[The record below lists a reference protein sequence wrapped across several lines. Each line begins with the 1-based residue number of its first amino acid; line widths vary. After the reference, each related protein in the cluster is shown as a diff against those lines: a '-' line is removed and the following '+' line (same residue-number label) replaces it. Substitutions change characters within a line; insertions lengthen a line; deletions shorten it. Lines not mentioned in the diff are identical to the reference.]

1 MRNVFLIGFMGS
13 GKSTIASYLAENY
26 GMEIID
32 MDQLIVGREGM
43 AIPDNIA
50 QKGELDF
57 HDVETSLLIEIQG
70 EQNKVVSCGGGV
82 VLREKNI
89 QAMKK
94 SGQVVLLNA
103 KPETILERV
112 KDDDNRPLLRG
123 NKNVQFIRDMMEKRQ
138 PKYEAA
144 ADLVIHTDGK
154 SADEICKEIIS
165 NVKINKVEET
175 GE

>member
-1 MRNVFLIGFMGS
+1 MENVFLIGFMGS

-32 MDQLIVGREGM
+32 MDQLIVEREGM
-43 AIPDNIA
+43 AIPDIFA
-50 QKGELDF
+50 QKGELYF
-57 HDVETSLLIEIQG
+57 RDVETSLLIEIQG

-82 VLREKNI
+82 VLRDENV
-89 QAMKK
+89 QAMKNI
-94 SGQVVLLNA
+94 GQIVLLDA

-123 NKNVQFIRDMMEKRQ
+123 NKNVQFIRDMMGKRQ

-165 NVKINKVEET
+165 KVKINKVEET

>member
-32 MDQLIVGREGM
+32 MDQLIVEREGM
-43 AIPDNIA
+43 AIPDIFA
-50 QKGELDF
+50 QKGELYF
-57 HDVETSLLIEIQG
+57 RDVETSLLIEIQG

>member
-32 MDQLIVGREGM
+32 MDQLIVEREGM
-43 AIPDNIA
+43 AIPDIFA
-50 QKGELDF
+50 QKGELYF
-57 HDVETSLLIEIQG
+57 RDVETSLLIEIHG

>member
-13 GKSTIASYLAENY
+13 GKSTIASCLVKNY
-26 GMEIID
+26 GMDMID
-32 MDQLIVGREGM
+32 MDQLIVEREGM
-43 AIPDNIA
+43 SISDIFA
-50 QKGELDF
+50 QKGELYF
-57 HDVETSLLIEIQG
+57 RDVETNLLIEIQG

-82 VLREKNI
+82 VLREENV
-89 QAMKK
+89 QVMKK
-94 SGQVVLLNA
+94 CGQVVLLNA

-123 NKNVQFIRDMMEKRQ
+123 NKNVQFIREMMEKRQ
-138 PKYEAA
+138 PKYEMAA
-144 ADLVIHTDGK
+144 NFVIHTDGK

-165 NVKINKVEET
+165 KVKINKVEET

>member
-1 MRNVFLIGFMGS
+1 MENVFLIGFMGS

-32 MDQLIVGREGM
+32 MDQLIVEREGM
-43 AIPDNIA
+43 AIPDIFA
-50 QKGELDF
+50 QKGELYF
-57 HDVETSLLIEIQG
+57 RDVETSLLIEIQG

-82 VLREKNI
+82 VLRDENV

-112 KDDDNRPLLRG
+112 KDDDNRPLLWG
-123 NKNVQFIRDMMEKRQ
+123 NKNVQFIHDMMEKRQ

-165 NVKINKVEET
+165 KVKINKVEET

>member
-32 MDQLIVGREGM
+32 MDQLIVEREGM
-43 AIPDNIA
+43 AIPDIFA
-50 QKGELDF
+50 QKGELYF
-57 HDVETSLLIEIQG
+57 RDVETSLLIEIQG
-70 EQNKVVSCGGGV
+70 EQNKDVSCGGGV

>member
-1 MRNVFLIGFMGS
+1 MENVFLIGFMGS
-13 GKSTIASYLAENY
+13 GKSTIDSYLAENY

-32 MDQLIVGREGM
+32 MDQLIVEREGM
-43 AIPDNIA
+43 AIPDIFA
-50 QKGELDF
+50 QKGELYF
-57 HDVETSLLIEIQG
+57 RDVETNLLIQMQG

-82 VLREKNI
+82 VLRDENV
-89 QAMKK
+89 QAMKNI
-94 SGQVVLLNA
+94 GQIVLLDA

-123 NKNVQFIRDMMEKRQ
+123 NKNVQFIRDMMGKRQ

-165 NVKINKVEET
+165 KVKINKVEET

>member
-1 MRNVFLIGFMGS
+1 MENVFLIGFMGS

-32 MDQLIVGREGM
+32 MDQLIVEREGM
-43 AIPDNIA
+43 AIPDIFA
-50 QKGELDF
+50 QKGELYF
-57 HDVETSLLIEIQG
+57 RDVETSLLIEIQG

-112 KDDDNRPLLRG
+112 KDGEERPLLQG
-123 NKNVQFIRDMMEKRQ
+123 HKTVSFIRDMLEERY
-138 PKYEAA
+138 PKYESA
-144 ADLVIHTDGK
+144 ADIMIRTDGK
-154 SADEICKEIIS
+154 SAVCICDEILREVT
-165 NVKINKVEET
+165 NRRE
-175 GE
+175 

>member
-1 MRNVFLIGFMGS
+1 MENVFLIGFMGS

-32 MDQLIVGREGM
+32 MDQLIVEREGM
-43 AIPDNIA
+43 AIPDIFA
-50 QKGELDF
+50 QKGELYFRDA
-57 HDVETSLLIEIQG
+57 ETNLLIQMQG

>member
-1 MRNVFLIGFMGS
+1 MENVFLIGFMGS

-32 MDQLIVGREGM
+32 MDQLIVEREGM
-43 AIPDNIA
+43 AIPDIFA
-50 QKGELDF
+50 QKGELYF
-57 HDVETSLLIEIQG
+57 RDVETSLLIEIQG

-165 NVKINKVEET
+165 KVKINKVEET

>member
-1 MRNVFLIGFMGS
+1 MENVFLIGFMGS

-32 MDQLIVGREGM
+32 MDQLIVEREGM
-43 AIPDNIA
+43 AIPDIFA
-50 QKGELDF
+50 QKGELYF
-57 HDVETSLLIEIQG
+57 RDVETSLLIEIQG

-82 VLREKNI
+82 VLQEKNI

-112 KDDDNRPLLRG
+112 KDDDNRPLLWG
-123 NKNVQFIRDMMEKRQ
+123 NKNVQFIHDMMEKRQ

-165 NVKINKVEET
+165 KVKINKVEET

>member
-1 MRNVFLIGFMGS
+1 MENVFLIGFMGS
-13 GKSTIASYLAENY
+13 GKSTIASYLAENF

-32 MDQLIVGREGM
+32 MDQLIVEREGM
-43 AIPDNIA
+43 AIPDIFA
-50 QKGELDF
+50 QKGELYF
-57 HDVETSLLIEIQG
+57 RDVETSLLIEIQG

-112 KDDDNRPLLRG
+112 KDDDNRPLLWG
-123 NKNVQFIRDMMEKRQ
+123 NKNVQFIHDMMEKRQ

-165 NVKINKVEET
+165 KVKINKVEET

>member
-13 GKSTIASYLAENY
+13 GKSTIASYLAQNY

-32 MDQLIVGREGM
+32 MDQLIVEREGM
-43 AIPDNIA
+43 AIPDIFA
-50 QKGELDF
+50 QKGEPYFRDA
-57 HDVETSLLIEIQG
+57 ETSLLIEIQR

-112 KDDDNRPLLRG
+112 KDDDNRPLLWG

>member
-32 MDQLIVGREGM
+32 MDQLIVEREGM
-43 AIPDNIA
+43 AIPDIFA
-50 QKGELDF
+50 QKGELYF
-57 HDVETSLLIEIQG
+57 RDVETSLLIEIQG

-123 NKNVQFIRDMMEKRQ
+123 NKNVQFIHDMMEKRQ

>member
-1 MRNVFLIGFMGS
+1 MENVFLIGFMGS

-32 MDQLIVGREGM
+32 MDQLIVEREGM
-43 AIPDNIA
+43 AIPDIFA
-50 QKGELDF
+50 QKGELYF
-57 HDVETSLLIEIQG
+57 RDVETSLLIEIQG

-112 KDDDNRPLLRG
+112 KDDDNRPLLWG
-123 NKNVQFIRDMMEKRQ
+123 NKNVQFIHDMMEKRQ

-165 NVKINKVEET
+165 KVKINKVEET